1 MTTVARQDLQEGL
14 ERALRRFRSMTPQDI
29 KVLSRQLAGT
39 TRARRFNALTEAL
52 ARGRVLDHLLETEF
66 PDAAAAAEPS
76 DEDGTPR
83 QPHDPHSGAD
93 SRSLASQAARTA
105 LKILTSSDRFS
116 VTEAVER
123 AVSHLCG
130 PPLPEWEYLC
140 VNLALDGTPPVDIG
154 GWQLASFDYATDP
167 QLPLTGAPGV
177 PGDLLAPRALHEMHG
192 FGLLRRPLGSVLV
205 PVDDDQPRELVWP
218 LLALNLALEV
228 PVVAGPRYLV
238 EPGHRVV
245 RPHLGWPLPSEVCR
259 WGYTLAPGHRQ
270 PAYMISHGHDADVAV
285 FCRAFLTRAAGL
297 DARRQDQ
304 LARAADHFLFV
315 KCHELGDSG
324 GTTAVSSL
332 HLSESAFRLT
342 AAMESLL
349 AGGDGRHA
357 EVGRKVQQ
365 RAAML
370 VGTDDDDRLQ
380 VRNTVGAGYAARSAY
395 AHGAKDKESDL
406 HALRS
411 VTCRILTHW
420 VVQAA
425 YCTRLSGRYG
435 CRDGLVNLLD
445 DALLSHR
452 LHQEHIVGPRDT
464 FHADGGTPPLPPV
477 ALWDPSQFRLTGPSP
492 SPLDLA

>member
-1 MTTVARQDLQEGL
+1 MTTVARQSLQEGL

-29 KVLSRQLAGT
+29 KRLSCQLAGT
-39 TRARRFNALTEAL
+39 GRARRFNALTEAL

-66 PDAAAAAEPS
+66 PDAATAAEPG
-76 DEDGTPR
+76 DEDR
-83 QPHDPHSGAD
+83 ALQQPHDPHSGTRG
-93 SRSLASQAARTA
+93 RSVASQAARNA
-105 LKILTSSDRFS
+105 LRVLASSDRFS
-116 VTEAVER
+116 IAEAVER
-123 AVSHLCG
+123 AVGHVYG

-140 VNLALDGTPPVDIG
+140 VNLTLDGAPPVDIG
-154 GWQLASFDYATDP
+154 GWQLASFAYATDP

-192 FGLLRRPLGSVLV
+192 FGLLRRPLGSVPV
-205 PVDDDQPRELVWP
+205 PVDDDRPRELVWP

-238 EPGHRVV
+238 EPGRRVV
-245 RPHLGWPLPSEVCR
+245 RPHLGWPLPSEVSR
-259 WGYTLAPGHRQ
+259 WGYTLAPGHHQR
-270 PAYMISHGHDADVAV
+270 AYMISTGHDADVAA
-285 FCRAFLTRAAGL
+285 FCRAFLTRTAGL

-315 KCHELGDSG
+315 KCHVLGDDG
-324 GTTAVSSL
+324 GTTAGSSL
-332 HLSESAFRLT
+332 HLSEAAFRLT

-349 AGGDGRHA
+349 AGGDGGHA

-411 VTCRILTHW
+411 VVCRVLTHW

-425 YCTRLSGRYG
+425 YCTRLSGRHG
-435 CRDGLVNLLD
+435 GREGLVNLLD
-445 DALLSHR
+445 DALLSR
-452 LHQEHIVGPRDT
+452 LLHQEHIIGPRDT
-464 FHADGGTPPLPPV
+464 FHADGGTPPLLPV
-477 ALWDPSQFRLTGPSP
+477 ALWDPSQFRLAGPSR